1 MPGCG
6 RWAMPATPFCHT
18 HYESWRR
25 AGRPEP
31 GEFAAA
37 RADPGLGCEW
47 IDVRCLPGRLR
58 LEIQYVLQCRGDER
72 QSRLRPVTVQQ
83 ILRDLAA
90 TGAASLLERTEE
102 QWAEP
107 GPRGISARGG
117 RQFTLDARARIEQL
131 AFGSGWEVE
140 YPRDKW
146 RLRNLGI
153 QPGKEVAAID
163 FAPIG
168 QPWLAALA
176 KRWCRWRL
184 SAGLSAGEAA
194 QGVRV
199 IRRFSAF
206 LAAHAPGAGP
216 ASIDRTLLERY
227 LADLSASLSPSSC
240 QGHVS
245 ALNGFLRD
253 TRQHGWDD
261 GSLPADCGLLPRG
274 LPQARPAASPGGRR
288 ARDGP
293 GRGPREPG
301 PLGQPRLPADH
312 RDPDPL
318 RAADL
323 RRAVRLPCGLRR
335 HRRPPAPPTCATTT
349 TR

>member
-1 MPGCG
+1 MGKGRPGISGWLPGLDYAPPAPPPDACAVPGCD

-18 HYESWRR
+18 RCQGWRR

-37 RADPGLGCEW
+37 RADPGLGYEW
-47 IDVRCLPGRLR
+47 IGVRCLPGRLR

-72 QSRLRPVTVQQ
+72 QSRLRPGRLQQ

-90 TGAASLLERTEE
+90 TGAASLLDRTEE
-102 QWAEP
+102 QWAQT
-107 GPRGISARGG
+107 GPRGISGRGG
-117 RQFTLDARARIEQL
+117 RQFILDARGRIEQL
-131 AFGSGWEVE
+131 AFGSGWDVE
-140 YPRDKW
+140 YPRGKW

-153 QPGKEVAAID
+153 QSGKTAATID

-194 QGVRV
+194 QGIRV

-206 LAAHAPGAGP
+206 LAAHAPGTGL
-216 ASIDRTLLERY
+216 ASIDRPLLERY
-227 LADLSASLSPSSC
+227 LAGLPASLGPRSR

-245 ALNGFLRD
+245 ALNGFFRD
-253 TRQHGWDD
+253 TRRHGRDD
-261 GSLPADCGLLPRG
+261 GCLPAAAVFYPEDYPK
-274 LPQARPAASPGGRR
+274 PAAASPGGRR
-288 ARDGP
+288 PWDGP
-293 GRGPREPG
+293 GREPREPG
-301 PLGQPRLPADH
+301 PLG
-312 RDPDPL
+312 
-318 RAADL
+318 
-323 RRAVRLPCGLRR
+323 
-335 HRRPPAPPTCATTT
+335 
-349 TR
+349 